1 MTNLDQMKLRL
12 IAYKV
17 YDENSD
23 GIKRYDDDYKMSKV
37 IQVTGIFLKTTAI
50 I

>member
-1 MTNLDQMKLRL
+1 MTNLHQMKLRL
-12 IAYKV
+12 IAYTV

-23 GIKRYDDDYKMSKV
+23 GVKKYDNDYKMSKV
-37 IQVTGIFLKTTAI
+37 IQMTGIFLKTTAI